1 MYLVAGGIDA
11 GFKNTFSS
19 TEVYREG
26 RWSTVGPLPAMVH
39 GLKGVTVDNI
49 VFMTGEV
56 LIHGVLNLILLF
68 VGGFNDFED
77 FSDIWQYDPETEA
90 WALAIYMRGVRT
102 YHAVTAVNYDDFCY

>member
-26 RWSTVGPLPAMVH
+26 RWSTVGPLPAVVH

-49 VFMTGEV
+49 VFMTGE
-56 LIHGVLNLILLF
+56 LIQSLLNIELDCRWF
-68 VGGFNDFED
+68 
-77 FSDIWQYDPETEA
+77 
-90 WALAIYMRGVRT
+90 
-102 YHAVTAVNYDDFCY
+102 

>member
-39 GLKGVTVDNI
+39 GLQGVTVDNI

-56 LIHGVLNLILLF
+56 KCIELDLTCLYVCRWF
-68 VGGFNDFED
+68 
-77 FSDIWQYDPETEA
+77 
-90 WALAIYMRGVRT
+90 
-102 YHAVTAVNYDDFCY
+102 